1 MQVVCAHCGGRFEAQ
16 RSTAKYCSDK
26 HRMAAA
32 KARRNRENV
41 IPMAPVASRRK
52 PRLHVAS
59 DSDTPVSEQ
68 VPSVGSDVY
77 DIVDALK
84 VQYQG
89 TSVLKTPLGQVALK
103 LARIIDLGKPDGSI
117 SSEVREFR
125 QVVASLGSA
134 GRAEDDN
141 PLSRRRRA
149 RDRSAAG
156 D

>member
-16 RSTAKYCSDK
+16 RSSARYCSTK

-32 KARRNRENV
+32 KARRSSGNV
-41 IPMAPVASRRK
+41 IPMAPVASKKKRRLEVAAELD
-52 PRLHVAS
+52 PVAS
-59 DSDTPVSEQ
+59 TETPTTD
-68 VPSVGSDVY
+68 DVY
-77 DIVDALK
+77 DTVDALK
-84 VQYQG
+84 LQFRG

-125 QVVASLGSA
+125 QVVASLGTA

>member
-16 RSTAKYCSDK
+16 RSTAKYCSTK

-32 KARRNRENV
+32 KARRSQVNV
-41 IPMAPVASRRK
+41 IPMAPVASKRKRR
-52 PRLHVAS
+52 LEVAVAP
-59 DSDTPVSEQ
+59 DVEAPVEAPADDT
-68 VPSVGSDVY
+68 DVY
-77 DIVDALK
+77 DTVDALK
-84 VQYQG
+84 VQFRG